1 MPAAGSLGAQN
12 QGRGRWRCD
21 EARVGMGW
29 GRVLRDK
36 FHKGVIWSQYIQ
48 QSWRSAH
55 LVRGWV
61 LGALLPRA
69 VKLHTEEGLPL
80 CPAIRTTFLRLLRHL
95 PRQLLCKKEQGRA
108 CQVPCRVL
116 PTDAT
121 PNCRRLQR
129 VTTTPTCCSIG
140 AVRTM
145 CTHEGLCALGFRVSD
160 RQVNKKLPLY
170 WKVLLAMTVQVI
182 FLASL

>member
-1 MPAAGSLGAQN
+1 MPAAGSLGVQN

-95 PRQLLCKKEQGRA
+95 PRQLLCKKEQGRH
-108 CQVPCRVL
+108 L
-116 PTDAT
+116 PGAL
-121 PNCRRLQR
+121 PGPAYRCHSELQASAEGNHHADLLLHWR
-129 VTTTPTCCSIG
+129 CENHVHTWGIVCTGFQSI
-140 AVRTM
+140 
-145 CTHEGLCALGFRVSD
+145 
-160 RQVNKKLPLY
+160 
-170 WKVLLAMTVQVI
+170 W
-182 FLASL
+182 